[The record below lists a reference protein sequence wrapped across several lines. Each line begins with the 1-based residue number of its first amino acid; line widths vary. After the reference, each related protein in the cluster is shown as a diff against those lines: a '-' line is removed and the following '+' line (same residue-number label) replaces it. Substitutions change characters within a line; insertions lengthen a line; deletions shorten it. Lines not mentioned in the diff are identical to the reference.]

1 MDYELLKPWI
11 VLGGY
16 VVAFGL
22 LWLGQRARDRA
33 LLVTE
38 MPTPQLVKGL
48 DRAAGL
54 VATATTLYWLT
65 LGTFSGPFMVVWAV
79 FPVAAA
85 VWLWTRKHRQAD
97 WMDRVAGRSGTVFGE
112 QNRGRPSFG
121 VLPGGGLAVDNE
133 DPRGDYDTAVE
144 ADLRGHRV
152 LGIQYTLG
160 QGGQRHRPELWSGQP
175 EHRPG
180 QLEQTVNAVGNTFN
194 MVQLRTPHVPS
205 LRIEPRSGDE
215 RLRAYGALEAGKIR
229 PFEEARF
236 TRNVFGGLT
245 PEGDQ
250 QPFDADDDSFFKYF
264 SVRTSDADFARSVL
278 TAEVRDMVA
287 NEPWFRVRE
296 VVFHNGALWTNEFG
310 ELTEHGLLANAR
322 QLARLSAVVPA
333 AAWSHRAAG
342 GVGDR
347 GEVQRFLAAA
357 GSLEA
362 TEKAWSGIGGMTDSV
377 NERRTAADR
386 QPLSMRSILVR
397 VVLVLAFSLAGVS
410 VAGNGLLS
418 LLGLA
423 PEVSLTVTSAYSRS
437 CTGGDSNCS
446 SGDWVSGTYRA
457 DGETRSITQS
467 RWMSFTEPPDKHDVI
482 DVSIGPFWWH
492 PMIERA
498 DAAIFLVLYGCLPLL
513 AAAALF
519 TITFF
524 PPRRRRQAVGSGR
537 DRRTTAKGEPA

>member
-38 MPTPQLVKGL
+38 RPTPQLVKGL
-48 DRAAGL
+48 GRAAGL

-65 LGTFSGPFMVVWAV
+65 LGTFSGPFMVTWSV
-79 FPVAAA
+79 FPVAGAL
-85 VWLWTRKHRQAD
+85 WLWSRKHRQAE
-97 WMDRVAGRSGTVFGE
+97 WMDRVAGRGGAAFGE
-112 QNRGRPSFG
+112 QNRGQPSFG

-144 ADLRGHRV
+144 ADLRGHRI
-152 LGIQYTLG
+152 LGVQYTLG
-160 QGGQRHRPELWSGQP
+160 QGGQRHRPELSPRQP
-175 EHRPG
+175 GHRPG
-180 QLEQTVNAVGNTFN
+180 QFEQTVDAAGNTFN
-194 MVQLRTPHVPS
+194 VVQLRTPQVPTLS
-205 LRIEPRSGDE
+205 IEPRSGDE
-215 RLRAYGALEAGKIR
+215 RLRTYGALDAGKIR

-236 TRNVFGGLT
+236 TRNVVGGLS
-245 PEGDQ
+245 PEGDL
-250 QPFDADDDSFFKYF
+250 QPFDADDASFVKHF
-264 SVRTSDADFARSVL
+264 SVRTGDADFARSVL
-278 TAEVRDMVA
+278 TAEVRDLIA
-287 NEPWFRVRE
+287 NDPWFRVRQ

-310 ELTEHGLLANAR
+310 QLTEHGLLTSAR

-333 AAWSHRAAG
+333 VTWSHRAAAG
-342 GVGDR
+342 TGDR
-347 GEVQRFLAAA
+347 GDVPRFLATA

-362 TEKAWSGIGGMTDSV
+362 TEKTWSGVGGMTDSV

-386 QPLSMRSILVR
+386 QPLSRRSILVR

-418 LLGLA
+418 LLSLA
-423 PEVSLTVTSAYSRS
+423 PEVSLSVTSAYSSS
-437 CTGGDSNCS
+437 CTSGDSNCS
-446 SGDWVSGTYRA
+446 SGDWLSGTYQV

-467 RWMSFTEPPDKHDVI
+467 RWMSFTEPPGKHDVI

-492 PMIERA
+492 PMIERT
-498 DAAIFLVLYGCLPLL
+498 DTAIFLVLYGCVPLL
-513 AAAALF
+513 VAAALVK
-519 TITFF
+519 ITFF
-524 PPRRRRQAVGSGR
+524 PSRRRRHPGR
-537 DRRTTAKGEPA
+537 RAPVSPG